1 MSAFPVSA
9 TAVLW
14 IVFRGERPSAQTC
27 CAGLPKPRTAQ
38 PWKHCT
44 WLMRSQRCSRK
55 WKLSDLAT
63 GGIEPSKLP
72 IGVGRGAKGLA
83 GSPAEFDDLLNRAK
97 DALGLVEGVIVKD
110 YWLTTCLYHFSQAGA
125 PHAMRVYR
133 EEKGQLGESAVCL
146 FTGGTALVSAWGIT
160 KRYSEEL
167 DFLAVDLT
175 GAGAK
180 TALKRARSQIAK
192 WLATP
197 LGQSELPNSQDDN
210 NTTGYRK
217 ISIPVGDEPDYLKA
231 EIVSEYL
238 GDDLLESRS
247 VTSLMGCFAT
257 DHQLARYPELGGFE
271 LLCTKPAYT
280 VANKLDALHRRAVEG
295 HFRGLAAR
303 VRDLYD
309 LAMIARSEHAEDAR
323 RRVPDLAEK
332 APGSFGRG
340 GDTVPRPDRGY
351 AGSILFRK
359 GSEAQAKL
367 EEAYPSLADFVWGDL
382 PPFGEALELA
392 ASLDDQA

>member
-1 MSAFPVSA
+1 M
-9 TAVLW
+9 
-14 IVFRGERPSAQTC
+14 
-27 CAGLPKPRTAQ
+27 AGHPDEFNRLFNMASTS
-38 PWKHCT
+38 
-44 WLMRSQRCSRK
+44 LQR
-55 WKLSDLAT
+55 L
-63 GGIEPSKLP
+63 EPDS
-72 IGVGRGAKGLA
+72 
-83 GSPAEFDDLLNRAK
+83 
-97 DALGLVEGVIVKD
+97 IVKD
-110 YWLTTCLYHFSQAGA
+110 YWLTACLYHFSQAGA

-160 KRYSEEL
+160 KRYSEDL

-180 TALKRARSQIAK
+180 AALKRARSQIAK

-210 NTTGYRK
+210 NKKGYRN
-217 ISIPVGDEPDYLKA
+217 ISIPVGDEPDCLKA

-247 VTSLMGCFAT
+247 VTSLMGRFAT

-280 VANKLDALHRRAVEG
+280 AANKLDALHRRAVEG

-332 APGSFGRG
+332 ASGSFGRG

-382 PPFGEALELA
+382 PGFGEALELA
-392 ASLDDQA
+392 ASLDDHG